1 VRRTPVGHTVGSE
14 LMARMLLAVFRQ
26 ALASLRVRFARQAI
40 TGAGIAL
47 SLAFFAGVRTAG
59 GELGDP
65 AKLNW
70 MTGLSLLMSL
80 VGVTN
85 AMLMSVAER
94 YREIGTFK
102 CLGASDSFIV
112 GVFLTEAVILGA
124 VGSAVGG
131 LLGSYGAAML
141 FGQRVSM
148 DTVLIAMGIGMLMT
162 ILAAIVPAFQAAR
175 MPAAAALRT
184 EA

>member
-1 VRRTPVGHTVGSE
+1 
-14 LMARMLLAVFRQ
+14 MLKAVFRQ

-40 TGAGIAL
+40 TGAGIGL
-47 SLAFFAGVRTAG
+47 SLAFYAGVRTAG
-59 GELGDP
+59 PELGDP

-102 CLGASDSFIV
+102 CLGASDNFIV
-112 GVFLTEAVILGA
+112 GVFLTEAVLLGIG
-124 VGSAVGG
+124 GSALGG
-131 LLGSYGAAML
+131 LAGSYGSGFL
-141 FGQRVSM
+141 FNQPVSLE
-148 DTVLIAMGIGMLMT
+148 TVALSVAIGLVMT
-162 ILAAIVPAFQAAR
+162 VTAAIIPAFRAAR

-184 EA
+184 DA